1 MAYIS
6 GMETQARPSRRPKG
20 TGTVRQ
26 RSPGKW
32 QLRVFVGVDPLTG
45 NPRQLSRTVYA
56 RNQTEAQRKLR
67 AWQKELDEAPAEASL
82 DSSATVRTLIDEWL
96 RHSEARGRAPRTLYD
111 ARRSAETVI
120 FPEFGDTPIAELTP
134 RHLDEWYRELVTGE
148 GRERPLKATSIRR
161 HHAIL
166 SSALS
171 QAVRWGWIERNPAE
185 RSQPPALERV
195 ELQVPTPDEVR
206 RLLAAARDRGSRWGM
221 LLALAVLTGG
231 RRGELCGLR
240 WIDVEGDSIRFRRSL
255 YRAGEERGE
264 KATKTGRERRIAIA
278 PVGMAILTAWR
289 TTCEE
294 AADAVEVELVD
305 DAFIVSTFPD
315 GSRPVNPDTL
325 TSVVHSL
332 CAELEMPHVHL
343 HSLRHFA
350 ATEMLAAG
358 IDPRNAAEVL
368 GHANPSLTLGL
379 YGHATNERQQ
389 QAAAV
394 LGRTLAKPIEPKL
407 PIHNG

>member
-1 MAYIS
+1 MQ
-6 GMETQARPSRRPKG
+6 TRPSRRPKG

-32 QLRVFVGVDPLTG
+32 QLRVFVGFDPITG
-45 NPRQLSRTVYA
+45 NPRQLSRTVDA

-67 AWQKELDEAPAEASL
+67 AWQKELDEAPAEATL

-96 RHSEARGRAPRTLYD
+96 RHSEARGRAPRTLHD

-120 FPEFGDTPIAELTP
+120 FPEFGDMPIVELTP
-134 RHLDEWYRELVTGE
+134 RHLDEWYRKLVSGE

-161 HHAIL
+161 HHANL
-166 SSALS
+166 SAALN

-206 RLLAAARDRGSRWGM
+206 RLLAAAQDRGPRWGM
-221 LLALAVLTGG
+221 LLTLAVLTGG

-240 WIDVEGDSIRFRRSL
+240 WIDVDGDSIRFRRSL

-264 KATKTGRERRIAIA
+264 KATKTGRERRIAVA
-278 PVGMAILTAWR
+278 GAGMAILEDWR
-289 TTCEE
+289 TRCEE
-294 AADAVEVELVD
+294 AAAAAEVELVD

-325 TSVVHSL
+325 TSVVHTL
-332 CAELEMPHVHL
+332 CVELEMPHVHL

-368 GHANPSLTLGL
+368 GHANPSLTLSL
-379 YGHATNERQQ
+379 YGHATNERQR
-389 QAAAV
+389 QAAEV
-394 LGRTLAKPIEPKL
+394 LGRAFVESPR
-407 PIHNG
+407 

>member
-1 MAYIS
+1 VDDK
-6 GMETQARPSRRPKG
+6 TKTSRRPKA
-20 TGTVRQ
+20 TGTIEQ
-26 RSPGKW
+26 RGPGKW
-32 QLRVFVGVDPLTG
+32 RFRAFVGTDPVTG
-45 NPRQLSRTVYA
+45 NPRQRSRTVEA
-56 RNQTEAQRKLR
+56 RNLTEAQRKLR
-67 AWQKELDEAPAEASL
+67 TWQRELEEAAKAKPPESQAI
-82 DSSATVRTLIDEWL
+82 TVRTLIDEWL
-96 RHSEARGRAPRTLYD
+96 RHSQTRGRAPRTLHD

-120 FPEFGDTPIAELTP
+120 FPEFGDLPISDLTP
-134 RHLDEWYRELVTGE
+134 RMLDEWYRKLATGE
-148 GRERPLKATSIRR
+148 GRARPLKATSIRR

-166 SSALS
+166 SASLS
-171 QAVRWGWIERNPAE
+171 QAVRWGWIDRNPAE
-185 RSQPPALERV
+185 RSQPPSIERV

-206 RLLAAARDRGSRWGM
+206 RLLAAAKVRGHRWGM
-221 LLALAVLTGG
+221 LLTLAVLTGG

-264 KATKTGRERRIAIA
+264 KTTKTGRERRIAIA
-278 PVGMAILTAWR
+278 GGGMAILEAWKVK
-289 TTCEE
+289 CQE
-294 AADAVEVELVD
+294 AADAADVDLVD

-325 TSVVHSL
+325 TSVVHTL
-332 CAELEMPHVHL
+332 CVELQMPHVHL

-379 YGHATNERQQ
+379 YGHATNERQR
-389 QAAAV
+389 QAAEV
-394 LGRTLAKPIEPKL
+394 LGRTLVMPSK
-407 PIHNG
+407 

>member
-1 MAYIS
+1 VE
-6 GMETQARPSRRPKG
+6 GKPKTTRRPKA
-20 TGTVRQ
+20 TGTIEQ
-26 RSPGKW
+26 RGPGKW
-32 QLRVFVGVDPLTG
+32 RCRVFVGTDPVTG
-45 NPRQLSRTVYA
+45 NPRQVSKTVEA
-56 RNQTEAQRKLR
+56 RNRTEAQRKLR
-67 AWQKELDEAPAEASL
+67 EWQNELDNDPVEAAA
-82 DSSATVRTLIDEWL
+82 DSTATVRTLIEEWL
-96 RHSEARGRAPRTLYD
+96 RHGEVRGRAPRTLHD

-120 FPEFGDTPIAELTP
+120 FPEFGDLPIAELTP
-134 RHLDEWYRELVTGE
+134 RHLDEWYRKLATGE
-148 GRERPLKATSIRR
+148 GRARPLKATSIRR
-161 HHAIL
+161 HHGVL

-171 QAVRWGWIERNPAE
+171 QAVRWEWIDRNPAE

-206 RLLAAARDRGSRWGM
+206 RLLAAAQARGPRWGM
-221 LLALAVLTGG
+221 LLTLAVLTGG

-264 KATKTGRERRIAIA
+264 KATKSGRERKIAVA
-278 PVGMAILTAWR
+278 GAGMAILEDWR
-289 TTCEE
+289 TKCEE
-294 AADAVEVELVD
+294 AAAAAEVELVD

-325 TSVVHSL
+325 TSVVHTL
-332 CAELEMPHVHL
+332 CVDLEMPHVHL

-368 GHANPSLTLGL
+368 GHANPSLTLSL
-379 YGHATNERQQ
+379 YGHATNERQR
-389 QAAAV
+389 QAAEV
-394 LGRTLAKPIEPKL
+394 LGRTFVEPSS
-407 PIHNG
+407 